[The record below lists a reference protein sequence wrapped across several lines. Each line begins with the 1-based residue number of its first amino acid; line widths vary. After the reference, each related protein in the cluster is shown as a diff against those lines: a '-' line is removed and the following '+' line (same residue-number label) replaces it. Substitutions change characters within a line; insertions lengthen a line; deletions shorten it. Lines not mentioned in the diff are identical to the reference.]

1 MKRFADRLPVIVGVG
16 ECLDRPAS
24 PAEGKEPMALMAEA
38 LQAAEQDAGAAL
50 LGHVDTLRVVR
61 EFSWPYRDAPG
72 LLAWRLGMPVTDK
85 AYGEDGGETPMRF
98 LHEAAQRIARGESGV
113 VAVVGAESAH
123 TVSASWKANVKLPW
137 QHRDEAARMP
147 SGRDLVSPGALAHG
161 LVQPIH
167 VYPLFENAFVAAAG
181 QTQQEGIN
189 ESAAL
194 FSRFSAVAA
203 RQPSTWSTEVY
214 SAEDIATPGPQNR
227 WIAWPYTKR
236 MVANPLV
243 NQGAAFLLT
252 NLARAREL
260 GIAEERMIHVW
271 GGAEAREHRDFLQ
284 RDSYARSPAQE
295 AVLLSLAERVGGAEA
310 FQALELYSCFP
321 CVPKMSV
328 KTLGLKR
335 EVPLTVTGGLSF
347 FGAPLNN
354 YMSHAT
360 VAMVRHLR
368 AADARPALL
377 YGQGEFVTKH
387 HGVVVAREP
396 GPDAFHGAPM
406 SVQDRADLLRGAVPN
421 LVEDDTGAAT
431 LETFTV
437 VYGREMQPDYGAVI
451 ARTVS
456 GERLIAQVPAT
467 DTDTL
472 ARLLDPGASP
482 VGLSGTVSRLDAKR
496 LRWSLR

>member
-16 ECLDRPAS
+16 ESLDRPAS

-50 LGHVDTLRVVR
+50 LRHVDTLRVVR
-61 EFSWPYRDAPG
+61 EFSWPYLDAPG

-85 AYGEDGGETPMRF
+85 LYGEDGGETPMRF
-98 LHEAAQRIARGESGV
+98 LHEAARRIARGESGV
-113 VAVVGAESAH
+113 VAVVGAEAAH
-123 TVSASWKANVKLPW
+123 TVTASWKANVKLPW

-147 SGRDLVSPGALAHG
+147 SGRDLVSAAALAHG
-161 LVQPIH
+161 IVQPIH
-167 VYPLFENAFVAAAG
+167 VYPLFENAFVAANG
-181 QTQQEGIN
+181 QTQQAGIE

-194 FSRFSAVAA
+194 FCRFAEVAA
-203 RQPSTWSTEVY
+203 RQPAAWSTEVH
-214 SAEDIATPGPQNR
+214 SAEAIATPGPQNR

-236 MVANPLV
+236 MVANPMV

-260 GIAEERMIHVW
+260 GIPEERMIHVW

-284 RDSYARSPAQE
+284 RDGYARSPAQE

-328 KTLGLKR
+328 KTLGLKP

-368 AADARPALL
+368 EADARPALL

-396 GPDAFHGAPM
+396 DTGGFEGAPV
-406 SVQDRADLLRGAVPN
+406 SVQDRADLLRGVVPAGI
-421 LVEDDTGAAT
+421 DDYAGPAT
-431 LETFTV
+431 LETFTA
-437 VYGREMQPDYGAVI
+437 VYGREAQPDYGAVI
-451 ARTVS
+451 ARTPR
-456 GERLIAQVPAT
+456 GERLIAQVPAS
-467 DTDTL
+467 DTATL
-472 ARLLDPGASP
+472 QRLLDVGESP
-482 VGLSGTVSRLDAKR
+482 VGVSGEVSRLDAKR
-496 LRWSLR
+496 LRWALS